1 MRSEFYRATPCGYAG
16 NDDCGQMSAWYIFSS
31 LGFYPFHAGSAE
43 YVIGTPLFTKATLH
57 LENGNDF
64 VITAKNKTPERI
76 HNKTPER
83 IHIKSVK
90 LNGKPIKDY
99 KITHQQ
105 IMAGGTLE
113 FILK

>member
-1 MRSEFYRATPCGYAG
+1 MKRLIIIATFLLLAFPA
-16 NDDCGQMSAWYIFSS
+16 FSQ
-31 LGFYPFHAGSAE
+31 
-43 YVIGTPLFTKATLH
+43 
-57 LENGNDF
+57 
-64 VITAKNKTPERI
+64 NKD
-76 HNKTPER
+76 KTPER

-113 FILK
+113 FKMK